1 MLIDIADFGRAG
13 KSRAFKYTFTTSK
26 GAYVSITNLGGAVIA
41 LGVPDKKGR
50 IDNVVLGFDDV
61 KQYINNPGFLGALIG
76 PVGNRI
82 SGAKFKFKN
91 KNYKFTPNENGV
103 TLLHSVPFG
112 FDRQLWE
119 ARVSAD
125 ADKARLVLKHTFL
138 NAETGFPGDLDVT
151 VTYTFSEDN
160 SLRIDYDAAS
170 DAPSF
175 MSPTNHT
182 YFNIAGT
189 GAKRVPGVG
198 RQTVQI
204 FADSYTEVAEGCI
217 PVKNAPV
224 DGTPFDLRQGVKLS
238 DGFKFEKDNEQMR
251 LGAGYDHNFI
261 LSNET
266 DLTGLRL
273 AATVS
278 DRISGRQMSV
288 YTDMP
293 AVQLYTA
300 NHLRR
305 RNAAEGRWYGKRK
318 ALCLETQCTPDS
330 IHHVGEPGF
339 DVMTLDKD
347 HPFHSATMYT
357 FSVKK

>member
-1 MLIDIADFGRAG
+1 MKISVSPFGLYN
-13 KSRAFKYTFTTSK
+13 KQPAFKYTFTTSK
-26 GAYVSITNLGGAVIA
+26 DASCAITNLGGAI
-41 LGVPDKKGR
+41 LSIRVPDKKGV

-61 KQYINNPGFLGALIG
+61 KQYAKNPGFLGALIG

-91 KNYKFTPNENGV
+91 KNYKFTPNEGGV

-112 FDRQLWE
+112 FDRQLWDAE
-119 ARVSAD
+119 AEAD
-125 ADKARLVLKHTFL
+125 GGMARLTLKHSFL
-138 NAETGFPGDLDVT
+138 NSETGFPGNIDVT
-151 VTYTFSEDN
+151 VTYTFTEDN
-160 SLRIDYDAAS
+160 ALRIDYDAVS
-170 DAPSF
+170 DASTF

-189 GAKRVPGVG
+189 GKKNVPSVG

-204 FADSYTEVAEGCI
+204 FADMYTVVADGCI

-224 DGTPFDLRQGVKLS
+224 EGTPFDLRNGVKLS
-238 DGFKFEKDNEQMR
+238 DGFKFEKENEQMTI
-251 LGAGYDHNFI
+251 GAGYDHNYI
-261 LSNET
+261 LSEQI
-266 DLTGLRL
+266 DLTGLRP
-273 AATVS
+273 AAVVT
-278 DRISGRQMSV
+278 DRISGREMRV

-305 RNAAEGRWYGKRK
+305 YNAQEKRWYGKRK

-330 IHHVGEPGF
+330 IHHIGEDGF
-339 DVMTLDKD
+339 DVMEFGKGK
-347 HPFHSATMYT
+347 PFHSATVYA
-357 FSVKK
+357 FGVKK